1 MFRKASNESR
11 KIRYAVVGAGN
22 IAQVAVLPAFENAAE
37 NSELVALVSGDPD
50 KLAALG
56 ERYGVAERGG
66 YDELEDVL
74 KRSRAD
80 AVYIALPNTMHREYT
95 ERAAAAGVHVLCEKP
110 MAMTEE
116 DCEAMIRATKD
127 RGVKLMIA
135 YRLHFEEANLKAIEI
150 ARSGKLGQVRA
161 FTSLFTQVVRP
172 DDIRTRSD
180 EGGGALF
187 DLGVYCV
194 NAARYLFR
202 EEPSEALALSLR
214 LDEKRAKDVDET
226 TSAILRFPSGAVAQF
241 TVSQGLSSVSS
252 FRIAGTEGD
261 LRVEP
266 AFDYTADIKHYLT
279 VGGETEEKTYKK
291 RDQFAPELV
300 YFSRCVLED
309 KEPEPSGLEGFADVR
324 VMLAIQNAAAS
335 GRAEAIPPFERD
347 QRPGMGQNIKKP
359 PVEPPEPVKAP
370 SPSEQ

>member
-1 MFRKASNESR
+1 MARRASNESR

-22 IAQVAVLPAFENAAE
+22 IAQVAVLPAFKNAAE
-37 NSELVALVSGDPD
+37 SSELVAIVSGDPD
-50 KLAALG
+50 KRAALG
-56 ERYGVAERGG
+56 ERYGVSALGG
-66 YDELEDVL
+66 YDDFEDVL
-74 KRSRAD
+74 KRARVD

-135 YRLHFEEANLKAIEI
+135 YRLHFEEGNLKAVEI
-150 ARSGKLGQVRA
+150 ARSGKLGEVRV
-161 FTSLFTQVVRP
+161 FTSLFTHVVRP
-172 DDIRTRSD
+172 GDIRTRSD
-180 EGGGALF
+180 QGGGALF

-202 EEPSEALALSLR
+202 EEPSEALAVSLR
-214 LDEKRAKDVDET
+214 LDERRAQDVDET

-241 TVSQGLSSVSS
+241 TVSQGLASTSS
-252 FRIAGTEGD
+252 FRIVGTEGE

-266 AFDYTADIKHYLT
+266 AFEYASDIKHYLT
-279 VGGETEEKTYKK
+279 VGGKTEETTFKS

-300 YFSRCVLED
+300 YFSRCILED
-309 KEPEPSGLEGFADVR
+309 REPEPSGLEGYADVR
-324 VMLAIQNAAAS
+324 VMLAIQESAAS
-335 GRAEAIPPFERD
+335 GRAEAIAPFQRE
-347 QRPGMGQNIKKP
+347 QRPGLGQSIKKP
-359 PVEPPEPVKAP
+359 PVDPPEPVKAP
-370 SPSEQ
+370 SPSEP

>member
-1 MFRKASNESR
+1 MARTASNESR

-22 IAQVAVLPAFENAAE
+22 IAQVAVLPAFKNAAE
-37 NSELVALVSGDPD
+37 SSELVAIVSGDPD
-50 KLAALG
+50 KRAALG
-56 ERYGVAERGG
+56 ERYGVSALGG
-66 YDELEDVL
+66 YDDFEDVL
-74 KRSRAD
+74 KRARVD

-135 YRLHFEEANLKAIEI
+135 YRLHFEEGNLKAVEI
-150 ARSGKLGQVRA
+150 ARSGKLGEVRA
-161 FTSLFTQVVRP
+161 FTSLFTHVVRP
-172 DDIRTRSD
+172 GDIRTRS
-180 EGGGALF
+180 EQGGGALF

-202 EEPSEALALSLR
+202 EEPSEALAVSLR
-214 LDEKRAKDVDET
+214 LDERRARDVDET

-241 TVSQGLSSVSS
+241 TVSQGLAGVSS
-252 FRIAGTEGD
+252 FRIAGTEGE

-266 AFDYTADIKHYLT
+266 AFEYSSDIKHHLT
-279 VGGETEEKTYKK
+279 VGGKTEETTFKS
-291 RDQFAPELV
+291 RDQFAPELL
-300 YFSRCVLED
+300 YFSRCILED
-309 KEPEPSGLEGFADVR
+309 REPEPSGLEGYADVR
-324 VMLAIQNAAAS
+324 VMLAIQESAAS
-335 GRAEAIPPFERD
+335 GRAEAIAPFQRE
-347 QRPGMGQNIKKP
+347 QRPGLGQSIKKP
-359 PVEPPEPVKAP
+359 PADPPEPVKAP

>member
-1 MFRKASNESR
+1 MARTASNETR

-22 IAQVAVLPAFENAAE
+22 IAQVAVLPAFKNAAE
-37 NSELVALVSGDPD
+37 NSELVAIVSGDAE
-50 KLAALG
+50 KRAALG
-56 ERYGVAERGG
+56 ERYGVAELGG

-74 KRSRAD
+74 KRARVD

-95 ERAAAAGVHVLCEKP
+95 ERAAAVGVHVLCEKP

-135 YRLHFEEANLKAIEI
+135 YRLHFEEGNLQAVEI
-150 ARSGKLGQVRA
+150 ARSGKLGEVRA
-161 FTSLFTQVVRP
+161 FTSLFTHVVRP
-172 DDIRTRSD
+172 GDIRTRS
-180 EGGGALF
+180 EQGGGALF

-202 EEPSEALALSLR
+202 EEPSEALAVSLQ
-214 LDEKRAKDVDET
+214 LDARRAEDVDET

-241 TVSQGLSSVSS
+241 TVSQGLASVSS
-252 FRIAGTEGD
+252 FRIAGTEGE

-266 AFDYTADIKHYLT
+266 AFDYSSDIKHYLT
-279 VGGETEEKTYKK
+279 VGGKTEEKTFKG

-300 YFSRCVLED
+300 YFSRCILED
-309 KEPEPSGLEGFADVR
+309 REPEPSGLEGFADVR
-324 VMLAIQNAAAS
+324 VMLAIQDSAAS
-335 GRAEAIPPFERD
+335 GRAEAIPPFQRD
-347 QRPGMGQNIKKP
+347 QRPGMSQSIKKP
-359 PVEPPEPVKAP
+359 PVDPPEPVKAP

>member
-1 MFRKASNESR
+1 MFRKAPNESR

-74 KRSRAD
+74 KRSQAD

-279 VGGETEEKTYKK
+279 VGGKTEEKTYKK

-300 YFSRCVLED
+300 YFSQCILED

-324 VMLAIQNAAAS
+324 VMLAIQNSAAS

-359 PVEPPEPVKAP
+359 PIDPPEPVKAP

>member
-1 MFRKASNESR
+1 MFRKAPNESR

-56 ERYGVAERGG
+56 ERHGVAERGG

-279 VGGETEEKTYKK
+279 VGGKTEEKTYKK

-324 VMLAIQNAAAS
+324 VMLAIQDSAAS
-335 GRAEAIPPFERD
+335 GRAEAIAPFERD

>member
-1 MFRKASNESR
+1 MFRKAPNESR
-11 KIRYAVVGAGN
+11 RIRYAVVGAGN

-56 ERYGVAERGG
+56 ERYGVEERGG

-279 VGGETEEKTYKK
+279 VGGKTEEKTYKK

-324 VMLAIQNAAAS
+324 VMLAIQNSAAS

-347 QRPGMGQNIKKP
+347 QRPGMSQNIKKP